1 MIIYNNGWQLGLN
14 TTVTKSARRK
24 PRQLCILIYYNVE
37 MVIDTN
43 NQMGSDLAT
52 NNTEIYFEDIEN
64 ALLDVCSQD
73 NEIAYVDA
81 EEYVV
86 DSEEYYD

>member
-1 MIIYNNGWQLGLN
+1 MDTDN
-14 TTVTKSARRK
+14 SK
-24 PRQLCILIYYNVE
+24 P
-37 MVIDTN
+37 
-43 NQMGSDLAT
+43 MGSDLTT
-52 NNTEIYFEDIEN
+52 NDTNIHFESIEN

-81 EEYVV
+81 EEYVN